1 MGTLLSNHIARG
13 VNCSETFWPQGSS
26 SVTKHSQSL
35 ATDENPQ
42 GRNVSLQFSPLSTG
56 LLNNVPI
63 QFNTVARASTTSSLV
78 DMFPSVHYTLPSL
91 FCTCVCRAK
100 PAKPTGSQW
109 QVSCMCL
116 VWMGWGGRE
125 GGGHVHTCKVHFF
138 VVCYCLCLCQ
148 GQVFFSL
155 QSSWML
161 SGARLGNWF
170 KYVCAYVH
178 THTVQIRHGMTACCM
193 PHALLYT
200 LTEYMV

>member
-13 VNCSETFWPQGSS
+13 VNCSEMFWPQGSS

-100 PAKPTGSQW
+100 PTKPTGSQW

-116 VWMGWGGRE
+116 VWMGWGGGRE
-125 GGGHVHTCKVHFF
+125 VGMYIHARFTFLWSATACACVRGKSSSRCKVPG
-138 VVCYCLCLCQ
+138 C
-148 GQVFFSL
+148 
-155 QSSWML
+155 W
-161 SGARLGNWF
+161 AE
-170 KYVCAYVH
+170 
-178 THTVQIRHGMTACCM
+178 
-193 PHALLYT
+193 PD
-200 LTEYMV
+200 